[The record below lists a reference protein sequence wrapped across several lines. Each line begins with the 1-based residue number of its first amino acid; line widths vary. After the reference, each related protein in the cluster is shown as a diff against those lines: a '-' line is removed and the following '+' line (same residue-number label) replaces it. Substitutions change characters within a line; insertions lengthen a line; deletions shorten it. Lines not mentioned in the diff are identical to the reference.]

1 MFTILIAL
9 LILVV
14 LNALVAVGLY
24 FRPIRRSP
32 IQNDNTVIFWN
43 FRD

>member
-1 MFTILIAL
+1 MFAILIAL
-9 LILVV
+9 LVLVA

-24 FRPIRRSP
+24 FRP